1 MKFTTRFFLAAR
13 SLGIALSLLFISSP
27 AFAKEKNSGWKLP
40 GKADLLQIIP
50 APPTA
55 GSAAEK
61 ADLDGVLAMQFNPSP
76 EALAHAEQSVGFTVF
91 SFSDVLGADF
101 NAEFY
106 PKTAEFF
113 DRIEATVN
121 PPKNFLKETYQRI
134 RPYRA
139 FPDQVKTLVTKE
151 EGYSYPSGHSTR
163 AWLFAL
169 VLGALDGG
177 NRNAYL
183 ASAMQICQDRVIG
196 GMHYPS
202 DVLES
207 RVLAE
212 EIYRDLLSNKDF
224 MSELE
229 KVHQTEW
236 IPKNN
241 SNGVGQKPSV
251 KTP

>member
-1 MKFTTRFFLAAR
+1 M
-13 SLGIALSLLFISSP
+13 
-27 AFAKEKNSGWKLP
+27 
-40 GKADLLQIIP
+40 
-50 APPTA
+50 
-55 GSAAEK
+55 GSAGEK

-76 EALAHAEQSVGFTVF
+76 DVLSHAEQTVGFTVF
-91 SFSDVLGADF
+91 SFSEVLGADF

-113 DRIEATVN
+113 DRLEATAN
-121 PPKNFLKETYQRI
+121 QQKSFIKDTYRRI

-139 FPDQVKTLVTKE
+139 FPDQVKILVTKE

-169 VLGALDGG
+169 VLGALDQG

-183 ASAMQICQDRVIG
+183 ASAMQVCQDRVIG

-212 EIYRDLLSNKDF
+212 EIYRELLSNKDF

-229 KVHQTEW
+229 KIHQSEW
-236 IPKNN
+236 TPKNN
-241 SNGVGQKPSV
+241 TSGPKPSF